1 MTIQID
7 YQLFSRVE
15 LFDNLTSEQLLEVLG
30 TSDELVVLAGRTIYE
45 AGHVERALYVLLS
58 GTVEVDVSAPRAG
71 ERVLAELSPGSVFG
85 ESSFFHA
92 SPHSATVRAL
102 ADARLIRIDRESF
115 DKLLAEG
122 NIAALR
128 IAANASRILAERLQ
142 QADRFIV
149 ELLESIEDRKIHES
163 WAKFRSAM
171 GHSFGSSGASVGVGM
186 AR

>member
-30 TSDELVVLAGRTIYE
+30 TSDELVVLAGQTIYE
-45 AGHVERALYVLLS
+45 AGQVERALYVLLS
-58 GTVEVDVSAPRAG
+58 GTAEVDVSAPRAG
-71 ERVLAELSPGSVFG
+71 ERLLAQLGPGSVFG

-102 ADARLIRIDRESF
+102 ADARLIRIDREAF